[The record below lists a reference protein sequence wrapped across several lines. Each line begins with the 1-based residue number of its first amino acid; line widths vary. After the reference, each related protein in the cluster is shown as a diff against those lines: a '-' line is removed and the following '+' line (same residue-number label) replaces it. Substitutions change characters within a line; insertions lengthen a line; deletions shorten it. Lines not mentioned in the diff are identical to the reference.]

1 MNDDGDK
8 SISLY
13 FVIHYHSI
21 IIFSNII
28 IYCIQDTVLGVS
40 LEAMNADAPCTT
52 QEELELYVRAFI
64 KQRTSDVVC
73 WSWNIMSVIYSI
85 YNNIYTIQYMKI
97 MYSLLVLTNTQL
109 VHTGLMY
116 YFLLEVSLVPLWCV

>member
-13 FVIHYHSI
+13 FVIHYHNI

-28 IYCIQDTVLGVS
+28 ILYCIQDTVLGVS
-40 LEAMNADAPCTT
+40 LEAMNADAPCTM

-73 WSWNIMSVIYSI
+73 
-85 YNNIYTIQYMKI
+85 
-97 MYSLLVLTNTQL
+97 
-109 VHTGLMY
+109 
-116 YFLLEVSLVPLWCV
+116 